1 MQTHFDVIIV
11 GAGISGISAAY
22 YLQEQCPDK
31 SFAMLEGRGSI
42 GGTWDLFKYP
52 GIRSDSDM
60 YTLGFAFRP
69 WTSRKAIADGEDI
82 MTYLHETKEE
92 LGLEDKI
99 KFHHMVKT
107 AQWSS
112 EQSTW
117 TLGVSIAGH
126 EEVQYYTCNFLSMCS
141 GYYDY
146 EQGYLPDYKGKDDY
160 KGTFIHPQFWP
171 EDLDYADKKIIV
183 IGSGATAVTLVP
195 QLAKKAEKVTLL
207 QRSPTYIATAPSVDK
222 IALWTKRILPDGIA
236 YNVSRCRKILVQ
248 RFSYAIARKYPNF
261 MKKLIIAGVKKEL
274 GDDYDLRHFTPR
286 YNPWDQRF
294 CIVPDSDLFESIRT
308 GKSEMVTDHI
318 DSFTSSGIQLESGDH
333 LEADIIVS
341 ATGLQL
347 KYLAGVEFQV
357 DGKEIKGP
365 DLVAY
370 KSMMFSGVPNMALAF
385 GYTNASWTLKCD
397 LTNRYFAKMIKYM
410 TKKGYKKAVPV
421 VQDPDMEL
429 LPFLDFSSGYVQR
442 FIDQM
447 PKSGT
452 KAPWKLKQNYIFDRV
467 TINMSKIDDGVMQF
481 S

>member
-117 TLGVSIAGH
+117 TLGVSIAGQ

>member
-1 MQTHFDVIIV
+1 M
-11 GAGISGISAAY
+11 
-22 YLQEQCPDK
+22 
-31 SFAMLEGRGSI
+31 
-42 GGTWDLFKYP
+42 
-52 GIRSDSDM
+52 
-60 YTLGFAFRP
+60 
-69 WTSRKAIADGEDI
+69 
-82 MTYLHETKEE
+82 
-92 LGLEDKI
+92 
-99 KFHHMVKT
+99 
-107 AQWSS
+107 
-112 EQSTW
+112 
-117 TLGVSIAGH
+117 
-126 EEVQYYTCNFLSMCS
+126 
-141 GYYDY
+141 
-146 EQGYLPDYKGKDDY
+146 
-160 KGTFIHPQFWP
+160 
-171 EDLDYADKKIIV
+171 

-410 TKKGYKKAVPV
+410 TKKGYKKAVPM

>member
-117 TLGVSIAGH
+117 TLGVSIAGQ

-357 DGKEIKGP
+357 DGKEIRGP
-365 DLVAY
+365 ELVAY

>member
-99 KFHHMVKT
+99 KFHHMVKS

-117 TLGVSIAGH
+117 TLGVSIAGQ

-318 DSFTSSGIQLESGDH
+318 DSFTSSGIELESGDH

-410 TKKGYKKAVPV
+410 TKKGYKKAVPM

>member
-117 TLGVSIAGH
+117 TLGVSIAGQ

-410 TKKGYKKAVPV
+410 TKKGYKKAVPM

>member
-99 KFHHMVKT
+99 KFHHMVKS

-357 DGKEIKGP
+357 DGKEIRGP
-365 DLVAY
+365 ELVAY

>member
-99 KFHHMVKT
+99 KFHHMVKS

-357 DGKEIKGP
+357 DGKEIRGP
-365 DLVAY
+365 ELVAY

-452 KAPWKLKQNYIFDRV
+452 KAPWKLKQNYIFDRM

>member
-99 KFHHMVKT
+99 KFHHMVKS

-410 TKKGYKKAVPV
+410 TKKGYKKAVPM